1 MPIELVFATHNAHKA
16 LEIAAMLPDGYTMKT
31 ITDIGIS
38 EDIPE
43 TGDTL
48 EENSRQKVDYV
59 LSRHTCNCFADDT
72 GLMVDA
78 LGGEPGV
85 YSARYAGENA
95 TYEDNVNKLLSVMEG
110 IEDRT
115 ARFSTVITLSLD
127 GNIYTFTGSVEG
139 DITTSS
145 SGSEGFGYDPI
156 FLPRES
162 DRTFAQM
169 TMDEKATISHR
180 GRAFAA
186 MIDFLKNYNTTQ
198 ND

>member
-1 MPIELVFATHNAHKA
+1 MSIELVFATHNAHKA
-16 LEIAAMLPDGYTMKT
+16 REIAAMLPDGYKMKT
-31 ITDIGIS
+31 IDEIGIK

-59 LSRHTCNCFADDT
+59 LSRCTCNCFADDT

-78 LGGEPGV
+78 LGGAPGV

-95 TYEDNVNKLLSVMEG
+95 TYEDNVNKLLDVMNG
-110 IEDRT
+110 IEERG
-115 ARFSTVITLSLD
+115 ARFATIITLSLE
-127 GNIYTFTGSVEG
+127 GEIYTFTGSVEG
-139 DITTSS
+139 EITTSA
-145 SGSEGFGYDPI
+145 SGNEGFGYDPI

-169 TMDEKATISHR
+169 TIDEKASISHR
-180 GRAFAA
+180 GRAFAQ
-186 MIDFLKNYNTTQ
+186 MIDFLKHYKTK
-198 ND
+198 